1 MLEEYEKIKKTTAA
15 QSTGES
21 AMDENIREVQM
32 EESLNQT
39 MNMSNKKKRWIIIIL
54 VFAGLLLLG
63 TAIIVPQI
71 VKNKQQEELAEQEKT
86 FHSNMEMM
94 YTMISDSTEKIDDVG
109 DTIYDYWYDAVYKKK
124 HSSNIDT
131 AILLALLEE
140 EENINMVKRI
150 SEGMKQLYVEIKN
163 DKTNTKFEEQYE
175 IMKETYEKYQEYY
188 EFVINVSG
196 SFNTYSE
203 SKENLKKDMKRQL
216 NKFSNT
222 FDEVPDHP
230 YLEFLP
236 DDSAEKEKEKTN
248 PSGPRI

>member
-1 MLEEYEKIKKTTAA
+1 
-15 QSTGES
+15 
-21 AMDENIREVQM
+21 
-32 EESLNQT
+32 
-39 MNMSNKKKRWIIIIL
+39 
-54 VFAGLLLLG
+54 
-63 TAIIVPQI
+63 
-71 VKNKQQEELAEQEKT
+71 
-86 FHSNMEMM
+86 
-94 YTMISDSTEKIDDVG
+94 
-109 DTIYDYWYDAVYKKK
+109 
-124 HSSNIDT
+124 
-131 AILLALLEE
+131 
-140 EENINMVKRI
+140 MVKRI